1 MKAHQ
6 TVSIIGVCLLTAL
19 VLVACGGGSSS
30 SSSSSTSSGSE
41 SESESGSGTGAGAKS
56 DDEVTIGFAQR
67 TTDAPY
73 YVAMQKEA
81 EKLSEE
87 KGFKLDF
94 QSGAGDPIKQ
104 IDSVQTMVSE
114 GVDAL
119 IVNAVSAETE
129 KTQMTAVAGEV
140 PLLFI
145 DTPIPDVGFTTVQ
158 SDNVK
163 IGEGSGELMA
173 ERFKTGQK
181 IKLAILNGGP
191 TDVEVGPARR
201 EGFLKGLEN
210 GGVEYEIEAE
220 ATANYT
226 QDEAVP
232 ATEDILTAHPDVE
245 AIFAYNDAMG
255 LGAVSVLEK
264 SGNSK
269 VLISSVDG
277 QKEAL
282 QKIKEGGC
290 SGQYVSTGLNSPEL
304 AAKESVQIALEVATG
319 EKSEEE
325 FPGHKYTK
333 AVGIG
338 CKNVAQYYDP
348 NSTF

>member
-1 MKAHQ
+1 MKVVHK
-6 TVSIIGVCLLTAL
+6 GLTAAVL
-19 VLVACGGGSSS
+19 VLVVLFAAACGGGGS

-41 SESESGSGTGAGAKS
+41 PETASGSESGSKS
-56 DDEVTIGFAQR
+56 DEEVTIGFAQR

-81 EKLSEE
+81 EKLSQE

-104 IDSVQTMVSE
+104 IDAVQTMVSE

-129 KTQMTAVAGEV
+129 KTQMTAVASEV

-173 ERFKTGQK
+173 ERFKSGQK

-210 GGVEYEIEAE
+210 GGVEYEVEAE

-232 ATEDILTAHPDVE
+232 ATEDILTANPDVE
-245 AIFAYNDAMG
+245 AIFAYNDAMA
-255 LGAVSVLEK
+255 LGALSVLEK

-282 QKIKEGGC
+282 QQIKEGGC

-319 EKSEEE
+319 EKSEDE
-325 FPGHKYTK
+325 FPDHKYTE

-338 CKNVAQYYDP
+338 CKNVDQYYDP

>member
-1 MKAHQ
+1 MKVVHKGLIAAA
-6 TVSIIGVCLLTAL
+6 C
-19 VLVACGGGSSS
+19 VLVAIVAVGCGGGGSSS
-30 SSSSSTSSGSE
+30 SSSGSSSSGS
-41 SESESGSGTGAGAKS
+41 GSSS
-56 DDEVTIGFAQR
+56 DEEVTIGFAQR
-67 TTDAPY
+67 TADAPY

-81 EKLSEE
+81 EKLSAE

-104 IDSVQTMVSE
+104 IDAAQTMVSE

-129 KTQMTAVAGEV
+129 KTQMTAIAEET

-163 IGEGSGELMA
+163 IGMGSGELMA
-173 ERFKTGQK
+173 KRFDPGQTV
-181 IKLAILNGGP
+181 KLAILNGGP

-201 EGFLKGLEN
+201 EGFLKGLEA
-210 GGVEYEIEAE
+210 GGVKYEIIAE

-226 QDEAVP
+226 QDEAVT
-232 ATEDILTAHPDVE
+232 ATEDILTANPDVE
-245 AIFAYNDAMG
+245 AIFGYNDAMG
-255 LGAVSVLEK
+255 LGALSVLEK
-264 SGNSK
+264 DGNST
-269 VLISSVDG
+269 VLVSGVDG

-282 QKIKEGGC
+282 AAIKKGGC
-290 SGQYVSTGLNSPEL
+290 NGQYVSTGLNSPTL
-304 AAKESVQIALEVATG
+304 AAREAVQIALEVATG
-319 EKSEEE
+319 KTSEDSYPKE
-325 FPGHKYTK
+325 KYTK
-333 AVGIG
+333 AAGIG
-338 CKNVAQYYDP
+338 CENVDQYYDP